1 MKKTMKLLAAL
12 LAILMI
18 VGMFAGCKKDPAKT
32 TGAAGD
38 GKHYLTATVVTE
50 MRVGDWEDRMNFPVF
65 KKFNEMLEARGLY
78 VTWNVIERD
87 QYKTF
92 LSTSFAT
99 SDTLT
104 EYVWMDGYMS
114 TSKKIEAAENG
125 LFYSIDKILQYS
137 DGTASKYLA
146 DHPEIKGKVGYKGE
160 LWWIPEV
167 MNFTVGGEVKPWGE
181 PVGLLVRE
189 DWLNAL
195 NMDVPTTPEAFEQYM
210 AACQANDMN
219 GNGVVD
225 EYYLSNFN
233 RIDYGIASMYGVPS
247 NFYGVNPT
255 TAEVVST
262 YELPETKDYYK
273 YMQGLV
279 SKGYIKID
287 YVGMTEYPSGDEAEN
302 KGAATWN
309 YYCNNWT
316 IANLMLPEGAP
327 PANYVGCIPTTEKG
341 YIQHDGSP
349 LMDNRAA
356 AFTKNLKDPKAAAI
370 LLDVLCSKEF
380 FELSVWGIEGV
391 TYTVDANGVRS
402 YVEEATNPELGKT
415 TGIAYG
421 RDIWGFGQLP
431 ILDLTTAMDPH
442 MYTSYCTTEKMAEAN
457 NIGCATVGTYTTH
470 GDAYMQ
476 NPSLEESEVMAELTT
491 ELETLYK
498 QIHTDLLLGRINVDT
513 EWDSK
518 VLQPL
523 KEAGLDELLAIYQ
536 ARANRFAGK

>member
-32 TGAAGD
+32 TGAASD
-38 GKHYLTATVVTE
+38 GKHYLTATVVAD
-50 MRVGDWEDRMNFPVF
+50 MRVGDWKDRMNFPVF

-87 QYKTF
+87 QYETF
-92 LSTSFAT
+92 LSTSFAA

-104 EYVWMDGYMS
+104 EYVWLDAYMS
-114 TSKKIEAAENG
+114 TSQKIEAAENG

-137 DGTASKYLA
+137 DGTAAKFYQ
-146 DHPEIKGKVGYKGE
+146 DNPQIKGKVGYKGE

-167 MNFTVGGEVKPWGE
+167 MNFTIGGEVKMWGE

-195 NMDVPTTPEAFEQYM
+195 NMDIPTTPEAFEQYM

-225 EYYLSNFN
+225 EYYLRNFN
-233 RIDYGIASMYGVPS
+233 KIDYGIASMFGVPNNYYGVKHAT
-247 NFYGVNPT
+247 G
-255 TAEVVST
+255 EVVST
-262 YELPETKDYYK
+262 YEMPETKEYYK

-287 YVGMTEYPSGDEAEN
+287 YVGSSEYPSGDEAEN

-349 LMDNRAA
+349 LMDSRAA

-380 FELSVWGIEGV
+380 AELSVWGIEGV
-391 TYTVDANGVRS
+391 TYTVDAEGNRTLK
-402 YVEEATNPELGKT
+402 EEATNPELGKT

-431 ILDLTTAMDPH
+431 IPDLQTSMDPDK
-442 MYTSYCTTEKMAEAN
+442 YTSYCTTEKMAEVN
-457 NIGCATVGTYTTH
+457 NIGCSTDGTFNTH
-470 GDAYMQ
+470 ADCYMQ
-476 NPSLEESEVMAELTT
+476 NPTLEESETMAELTT
-491 ELETLYK
+491 EIETLYK

-518 VLQPL
+518 VVQPL
-523 KEAGLDELLAIYQ
+523 KEAGLDDLLAIYQ